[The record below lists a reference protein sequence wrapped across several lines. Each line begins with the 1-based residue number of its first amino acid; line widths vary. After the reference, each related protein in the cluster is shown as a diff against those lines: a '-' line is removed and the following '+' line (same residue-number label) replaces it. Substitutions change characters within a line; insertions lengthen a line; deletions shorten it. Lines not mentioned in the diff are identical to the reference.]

1 MSNKTKISV
10 VLLAASAAFF
20 TSLIGYEGYSSKPY
34 KDTGGVATIG
44 IGSTQYENGTKV
56 KMTDKPINQK
66 RAVQIAQAHI
76 AKDEAAFR
84 KSLAGVKL
92 SQTEYDLYLDFM
104 YQFGQSGWSDST
116 VRKLLI
122 QNKHRQA
129 CDALLEWRKVR
140 INGVKR
146 DCRIRSNNCYGVW
159 TRQRDRY
166 QKCVEVNS

>member
-10 VLLAASAAFF
+10 ILLAASAAFF
-20 TSLIGYEGYSSKPY
+20 TSLINYEGFSSKPY
-34 KDTGGVATIG
+34 NDSGKVATIG
-44 IGSTQYENGTKV
+44 IGSTKYEDGTRV
-56 KMTDKPINQK
+56 KLTDKPISK
-66 RAVQIAQAHI
+66 ERAVKISKVHI
-76 AKDEAAFR
+76 SKDEVAFR

-129 CDALLEWRKVR
+129 CVALLEWRKVR

-146 DCRIRSNNCYGVW
+146 DCRIRSNNCYGVYK
-159 TRQRDRY
+159 RQVERY
-166 QKCVEVNS
+166 RKCVEVNQ